1 MRRAFTIL
9 VVAGVIAGTTTA
21 AAGET
26 SANRH
31 ALSPRSG
38 RADTIFTLRY
48 VSQGADTDA
57 GDQLYL
63 YGPQHTGCRGLIVQ
77 DSVGDAPGR
86 QVVRFGFK
94 RGEPPWL
101 LRPYARPQSP
111 NTRPLH
117 RWCSGYYH
125 GVVVWECAS
134 RPSCPD
140 VVAARFFFLV
150 RQSLPRRAAP

>member
-1 MRRAFTIL
+1 MRRAFTVL

-94 RGEPPWL
+94 RGDGGSQQRHQGMGFGRVLPASGTFPAYIAGFVPL
-101 LRPYARPQSP
+101 AVSRSHFARPFIAVVR
-111 NTRPLH
+111 TR
-117 RWCSGYYH
+117 
-125 GVVVWECAS
+125 S
-134 RPSCPD
+134 R
-140 VVAARFFFLV
+140 
-150 RQSLPRRAAP
+150 